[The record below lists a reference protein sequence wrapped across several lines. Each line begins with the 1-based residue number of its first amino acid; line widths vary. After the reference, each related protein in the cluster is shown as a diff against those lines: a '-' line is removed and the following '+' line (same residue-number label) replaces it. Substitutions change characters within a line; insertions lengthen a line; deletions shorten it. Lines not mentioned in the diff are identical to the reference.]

1 MHIRTTNK
9 RRSPLCFSYVKFIG
23 LIHSCMR
30 SLLISFLFLFLFA
43 LKSFSQLSHEK
54 VSFKDRFIIAKGD
67 MQFAPFEF
75 LNEKGEPD
83 GFSVEL
89 FRAMM
94 ARLDI
99 KYKLTLE
106 DWGKVQNELNN
117 KQIDLAIGMIYSKE
131 RAEKVKFGIPHCM
144 ISYNIVCRKDNDFAN
159 LDQLKGKSIIVQHK
173 DRAHEYLLTTGLTD
187 KITTVK
193 DIAEAV
199 KLLASGRYD
208 AVLSFDISSFY
219 FVRKSGYDNLLVHL
233 TDIAPERYS
242 VVVNTN
248 NEDLLYMLNATI
260 YQMKIDGEYD
270 KIYYKWF
277 GVYESP
283 KISKVVWYI
292 LALLGGCLIL
302 FGVFIGVLR
311 IRVKHATRALQWRND
326 EMSKLVKEL
335 RSENEIR
342 LKVEENLIKEKE
354 HAEESDRLKSAFLAN
369 MSHEIRTPLNAIV
382 GFSSIICE
390 TENEQDKG
398 KFLDIILKNN
408 ELLLQLIN
416 DVLDL
421 SRIESGTLMMNFDYF
436 QLSDACEQVLSSV
449 NLESK
454 RKEVQLVREI
464 DFDCWLY
471 NDRSRVIQVIINF
484 LNNSFKF
491 TNIGT
496 ITLRTRQVGE
506 DKVEIAVIDTGIGID
521 ENKKELIF
529 ERFTKLNAFSQGTG
543 LGLSIC
549 KNIIERIHG
558 TIGVESEAGVGSK
571 FWIQFPIA
579 KKDSEMT
586 KTITNLEMCNE
597 EAILSP

>member
-1 MHIRTTNK
+1 
-9 RRSPLCFSYVKFIG
+9 
-23 LIHSCMR
+23 MR
-30 SLLISFLFLFLFA
+30 SLKLISFLFLSVFA
-43 LKSFSQLSHEK
+43 LNAFSQLSNEK
-54 VSFKDRFIIAKGD
+54 VSFKDRVIIAKGD

-94 ARLDI
+94 VRLGI

-106 DWGKVQNELNN
+106 DWGKVQSELNN

-144 ISYNIVCRKDNDFAN
+144 ISYNIVCRKNNDFSN
-159 LDQLKGKSIIVQHK
+159 LEQLKGKTIIVQHK

-187 KITTVK
+187 KIISVK
-193 DIAEAV
+193 NIAEAV
-199 KLLASGRYD
+199 QLLASGKHD

-302 FGVFIGVLR
+302 FGVFIRVLR
-311 IRVKHATRALQWRND
+311 IRVKHATRALQRRNN
-326 EMSKLVKEL
+326 EMSKLVKKL
-335 RSENEIR
+335 RNENEIR

-354 HAEESDRLKSAFLAN
+354 RAEESDRLKSAFLAN

-436 QLSDACEQVLSSV
+436 QLSDACDQVLSSI
-449 NLESK
+449 NLEAK
-454 RKEVQLVREI
+454 REEVQLVREI
-464 DFDCWLY
+464 NFDCLSY
-471 NDRSRVIQVIINF
+471 SDRSRVIQVLINF

-491 TNIGT
+491 TNVGT
-496 ITLRTRQVGE
+496 ITLKTQQIGE

-521 ENKKELIF
+521 KDKEELVF

-549 KNIIERIHG
+549 KNIIERLHG
-558 TIGVESEAGVGSK
+558 AIGVESEVEVGSK
-571 FWIQFPIA
+571 FWIQLPII
-579 KKDSEMT
+579 KKESE
-586 KTITNLEMCNE
+586 
-597 EAILSP
+597 

>member
-1 MHIRTTNK
+1 
-9 RRSPLCFSYVKFIG
+9 
-23 LIHSCMR
+23 MR
-30 SLLISFLFLFLFA
+30 SLKLISFLFLSVFA
-43 LKSFSQLSHEK
+43 LNAFSQLSNEK
-54 VSFKDRFIIAKGD
+54 VSFKDRVIIAKGD

-94 ARLDI
+94 VRLGI

-106 DWGKVQNELNN
+106 DWGKVQSELNN

-144 ISYNIVCRKDNDFAN
+144 ISYNIVCRKNNDFSN
-159 LDQLKGKSIIVQHK
+159 LEQLKGKTIIVQHK

-187 KITTVK
+187 KIISVK
-193 DIAEAV
+193 NIAEAV
-199 KLLASGRYD
+199 QLLASGKHD

-302 FGVFIGVLR
+302 FGVFIRVLR
-311 IRVKHATRALQWRND
+311 IRVKHATRALQRRNN
-326 EMSKLVKEL
+326 EMSKLVKKL
-335 RSENEIR
+335 RNENEIR

-354 HAEESDRLKSAFLAN
+354 RAEESDRLKSAFLAN

-436 QLSDACEQVLSSV
+436 QLSDACDQVLSSI
-449 NLESK
+449 NLEAK
-454 RKEVQLVREI
+454 REEVQLVREI
-464 DFDCWLY
+464 NFDCLLY
-471 NDRSRVIQVIINF
+471 SDRSRVIQVLINF

-491 TNIGT
+491 TNVGT
-496 ITLRTRQVGE
+496 ITLKTQQIGE

-521 ENKKELIF
+521 KDKEELVF

-549 KNIIERIHG
+549 KNIIERLHG
-558 TIGVESEAGVGSK
+558 AIGVESEVEVGSK
-571 FWIQFPIA
+571 FWIQLPII
-579 KKDSEMT
+579 KKESE
-586 KTITNLEMCNE
+586 
-597 EAILSP
+597 

>member
-1 MHIRTTNK
+1 MLYFNCIRL
-9 RRSPLCFSYVKFIG
+9 SDLF
-23 LIHSCMR
+23 IHSMR
-30 SLLISFLFLFLFA
+30 TLKLILFLILSVYT
-43 LKSFSQLSHEK
+43 LNTFSQFNKEK
-54 VSFKDRFIIAKGD
+54 VSFKDRVIIAKGD

-75 LNEKGEPD
+75 INENGEPD

-94 ARLDI
+94 TRLDI

-106 DWGKVQNELNN
+106 DWGKVQKELNN

-144 ISYNIVCRKDNDFAN
+144 ISYNIVCRKNNDFAN
-159 LDQLKGKSIIVQHK
+159 LNQLKGKSIIVQNK
-173 DRAHEYLLTTGLTD
+173 DRAHEYLQTTGLTD
-187 KITTVK
+187 KIITVEN
-193 DIAEAV
+193 IAEAIQ
-199 KLLASGRYD
+199 LLASSKYD

-219 FVRKSGYDNLLVHL
+219 FVRKGGYNNLLVHL

-248 NEDLLYMLNATI
+248 NEDLLYMLNAAI

-283 KISKVVWYI
+283 KVSKTVWYI

-302 FGVFIGVLR
+302 FGVFIRLLKLR
-311 IRVKHATRALQWRND
+311 VNHATKALQHQNN

-335 RSENEIR
+335 RSENEMR

-390 TENEQDKG
+390 TESEQDRG

-416 DVLDL
+416 DILDL
-421 SRIESGTLMMNFDYF
+421 SRIESGILLMNFDYF
-436 QLSDACEQVLSSV
+436 QLSDACNQALSSI
-449 NLESK
+449 NLGEK
-454 RKEVQLVREI
+454 RNEVQLVYELE
-464 DFDCWLY
+464 FDCLLY
-471 NDRSRVIQVIINF
+471 SDRFRIIQVITNF
-484 LNNSFKF
+484 LNNAFKF
-491 TNIGT
+491 TTSGS
-496 ITLRTRQVGE
+496 ITLRTQLV
-506 DKVEIAVIDTGIGID
+506 DNNTVEIAVIDTGIGID
-521 ENKKELIF
+521 KDKKDLVF

-549 KNIIERIHG
+549 KNIIDRLHG
-558 TIGVESEAGVGSK
+558 TIGVESEVGVGSK
-571 FWIQFPIA
+571 FWIQLPVA
-579 KKDSEMT
+579 T
-586 KTITNLEMCNE
+586 KEDLQC
-597 EAILSP
+597 

>member
-1 MHIRTTNK
+1 MHIRIVNK
-9 RRSPLCFSYVKFIG
+9 RRSPLSFSYVKLVG
-23 LIHSCMR
+23 LIHPCMR

-43 LKSFSQLSHEK
+43 LKSFSQLSNEK
-54 VSFKDRFIIAKGD
+54 ESFKDRFIIAKGD

-94 ARLDI
+94 ARLGI

-131 RAEKVKFGIPHCM
+131 RAETVKFGIPHCM

-187 KITTVK
+187 KIITVK
-193 DIAEAV
+193 NIAEAV

-233 TDIAPERYS
+233 TDIVPERYS

-311 IRVKHATRALQWRND
+311 IRVKQATRALQRRNN

-335 RSENEIR
+335 RGENEIR

-354 HAEESDRLKSAFLAN
+354 RAEESDRLKSAFLAN

-436 QLSDACEQVLSSV
+436 QLSDACDQVLSSV

-464 DFDCWLY
+464 DFDCLLFS
-471 NDRSRVIQVIINF
+471 DRSRIIQVIINF

-506 DKVEIAVIDTGIGID
+506 DRVEIAVIDTGIGID
-521 ENKKELIF
+521 KDKKELVF

-549 KNIIERIHG
+549 QNIIERIHG
-558 TIGVESEAGVGSK
+558 TIGVESEVGVGSK
-571 FWIQFPIA
+571 FWIQLPVP
-579 KKDSEMT
+579 KKDHD
-586 KTITNLEMCNE
+586 ILAND
-597 EAILSP
+597 EALIST

>member
-1 MHIRTTNK
+1 M
-9 RRSPLCFSYVKFIG
+9 
-23 LIHSCMR
+23 
-30 SLLISFLFLFLFA
+30 
-43 LKSFSQLSHEK
+43 
-54 VSFKDRFIIAKGD
+54 
-67 MQFAPFEF
+67 
-75 LNEKGEPD
+75 
-83 GFSVEL
+83 
-89 FRAMM
+89 
-94 ARLDI
+94 

-106 DWGKVQNELNN
+106 DWGKVQSELNN

-144 ISYNIVCRKDNDFAN
+144 ISYNIVCRKNNDFSN
-159 LDQLKGKSIIVQHK
+159 LEQLKGKTIIVQHK

-187 KITTVK
+187 KIISVK
-193 DIAEAV
+193 NIAEAV
-199 KLLASGRYD
+199 QLLASGKHD

-302 FGVFIGVLR
+302 FGVFIRVLR
-311 IRVKHATRALQWRND
+311 IRVKHATRALQRRNN
-326 EMSKLVKEL
+326 EMSKLVKKL
-335 RSENEIR
+335 RNENEIR

-354 HAEESDRLKSAFLAN
+354 RAEESDRLKSAFLAN

-436 QLSDACEQVLSSV
+436 QLSDACDQVLSSI
-449 NLESK
+449 NLEAK
-454 RKEVQLVREI
+454 REEVQLVREI
-464 DFDCWLY
+464 NFDCLLY
-471 NDRSRVIQVIINF
+471 SDRSRVIQVLINF

-491 TNIGT
+491 TNVGT
-496 ITLRTRQVGE
+496 ITLKTQQIGE

-521 ENKKELIF
+521 KDKEELVF

-549 KNIIERIHG
+549 KNIIERLHG
-558 TIGVESEAGVGSK
+558 AIGVESEVEVGSK
-571 FWIQFPIA
+571 FWIQLPII
-579 KKDSEMT
+579 KKESE
-586 KTITNLEMCNE
+586 
-597 EAILSP
+597 

>member
-1 MHIRTTNK
+1 
-9 RRSPLCFSYVKFIG
+9 
-23 LIHSCMR
+23 MR
-30 SLLISFLFLFLFA
+30 SLKLISFLFLSVFA
-43 LKSFSQLSHEK
+43 LNAFSQLSNEK
-54 VSFKDRFIIAKGD
+54 VSFKDRVIIAKGD

-94 ARLDI
+94 VRLGI

-106 DWGKVQNELNN
+106 DWGKVQSELNN

-144 ISYNIVCRKDNDFAN
+144 ISYNIVCRKNNDFSN
-159 LDQLKGKSIIVQHK
+159 LEQLKGKTIIVQHK

-187 KITTVK
+187 KIISVK
-193 DIAEAV
+193 NIAEAV
-199 KLLASGRYD
+199 QLLASGKHD

-277 GVYESP
+277 GVYESS

-302 FGVFIGVLR
+302 FGVFIRVLR
-311 IRVKHATRALQWRND
+311 IRVKHATRALQRRNN
-326 EMSKLVKEL
+326 EMSKLVKKL
-335 RSENEIR
+335 RNENEIR

-354 HAEESDRLKSAFLAN
+354 RAEESDRLKSAFLAN

-436 QLSDACEQVLSSV
+436 QLSDACDQVLSSI
-449 NLESK
+449 NLEAK
-454 RKEVQLVREI
+454 REEVQLVREI
-464 DFDCWLY
+464 NFDCLLY
-471 NDRSRVIQVIINF
+471 SDRSRVIQVLINF

-491 TNIGT
+491 TNVGT
-496 ITLRTRQVGE
+496 ITLKTQQIGE

-521 ENKKELIF
+521 KDKEELVF

-549 KNIIERIHG
+549 KNIIERLHG
-558 TIGVESEAGVGSK
+558 AIGVESEVEVGSK
-571 FWIQFPIA
+571 FWIQLPII
-579 KKDSEMT
+579 KKESE
-586 KTITNLEMCNE
+586 
-597 EAILSP
+597 

>member
-1 MHIRTTNK
+1 
-9 RRSPLCFSYVKFIG
+9 
-23 LIHSCMR
+23 MR
-30 SLLISFLFLFLFA
+30 SLTLISFLILSLFV
-43 LKSFSQLSHEK
+43 LKVSAQLSNEK
-54 VSFKDRFIIAKGD
+54 VSFKDRVIIAKGD

-75 LNEKGEPD
+75 INEKGEPD

-94 ARLDI
+94 ERLGI

-131 RAEKVKFGIPHCM
+131 RAGKVKFGIPHCM

-159 LDQLKGKSIIVQHK
+159 LEQLKGKSIIVQYK
-173 DRAHEYLLTTGLTD
+173 DRAHEYLLTTGLTN
-187 KITTVK
+187 KIIVTEN
-193 DIAEAV
+193 IAQAV
-199 KLLASGRYD
+199 KLLASGKYD

-219 FVRKSGYDNLLVHL
+219 FVRKGGYDNLLVHL

-242 VVVNTN
+242 VVVNTD
-248 NEDLLYMLNATI
+248 NEDLLYLLNATI

-292 LALLGGCLIL
+292 LALLGGCLII
-302 FGVFIGVLR
+302 FGIFIRLLR
-311 IRVKHATRALQWRND
+311 TRVNHATMALQRRND
-326 EMSKLVKEL
+326 EMSNLVKEL
-335 RSENEIR
+335 RSENEMR

-354 HAEESDRLKSAFLAN
+354 RAEESDRLKSAFLAN

-421 SRIESGTLMMNFDYF
+421 SRIESGTLMMNLDYF
-436 QLSDACEQVLSSV
+436 QLSDACDQVLSSV
-449 NLESK
+449 NLGAK
-454 RKEVQLVREI
+454 REEVQLVREI
-464 DFDCWLY
+464 DFDCLLY
-471 NDRSRVIQVIINF
+471 SDRSRIIQVIINF
-484 LNNSFKF
+484 LNNAFKF
-491 TNIGT
+491 TNTGT
-496 ITLRTRQVGE
+496 ITLRTQQIGD

-521 ENKKELIF
+521 EDKKELVF

-549 KNIIERIHG
+549 KNIIDRLHG
-558 TIGVESEAGVGSK
+558 TIGVESEVGTGSK
-571 FWIQFPIA
+571 FWIQLPIA
-579 KKDSEMT
+579 KKED
-586 KTITNLEMCNE
+586 K
-597 EAILSP
+597 